1 MNWDES
7 SLGLL
12 TALSI
17 GFLIGT
23 VRERLHRPGAMK
35 AGVRTHVIVALTG
48 AITFGM
54 GTPFFITA
62 LLVTGFMM
70 AIGYRQSAPKDPGMT
85 GEFTLFLTMVLAGQA
100 TTQASRAAATGVV
113 VAGLLLVKKPLRKFS
128 QEILTEHEL
137 EDALMLFASALVVL
151 PLLPTAPIDPWY
163 ALNPYAIW
171 KIVVLIMGVGMLG
184 HVCMRVAGVR
194 WGLPLAGFFSGFISS
209 TAAVAEY
216 GHKAHDKPAFES
228 MASAAALLSVLSSL
242 MLFTLVLAASAPELL
257 RSVAWPLVAAGIALS
272 LVAAYFIQHT
282 EITDSFQ
289 LTSAKHA
296 FKTTHALT
304 IATTISAVILCAA
317 WLKSYFGDSGAFA
330 TSVIVGLVEIHAAAV
345 GISQLSHSDLAQS
358 AFARWGVIAILASS
372 AMSKIFLAYFI
383 GGLRY
388 GHRIAIGL
396 ASLLGAAIL
405 CMLGLGG

>member
-35 AGVRTHVIVALTG
+35 AGVRTHAIVALTG
-48 AITFGM
+48 AITFAM

-62 LLVTGFMM
+62 LLVTGAMM
-70 AIGYRQSAPKDPGMT
+70 AIGYRQSASQDPGMT

-100 TTQASRAAATGVV
+100 TTQASHAAAIGVV
-113 VAGLLLVKKPLRKFS
+113 VAGLLFIKKPLRKFS

-137 EDALMLFASALVVL
+137 EDGLMLFASALVVL
-151 PLLPTAPIDPWY
+151 PLLPTTPIDPWH
-163 ALNPYAIW
+163 ALNPYAMW
-171 KIVVLIMGVGMLG
+171 KVVVLIMGVGMLG
-184 HVCMRVAGVR
+184 HVCMRVAGAR

-209 TAAVAEY
+209 TAAVAEF
-216 GHKAHDKPAFES
+216 GHKAHEKPALES

-257 RSVAWPLVAAGIALS
+257 RSVAWPLVSAGLALFLAALYLIR
-272 LVAAYFIQHT
+272 HT

-289 LTSAKHA
+289 LTSTKHA
-296 FKTTHALT
+296 FKTTHALM
-304 IATTISAVILCAA
+304 IAITISVVILCAA
-317 WLKSYFGDSGAFA
+317 WLKSHFGDSGAFA
-330 TSVIVGLVEIHAAAV
+330 TSVIVGLVEVHAAAV
-345 GISQLSHSDLAQS
+345 GISQLSHTDLAQS
-358 AFARWGVIAILASS
+358 VYARWGVIAILASS
-372 AMSKIFLAYFI
+372 AISKIFLAYFI
-383 GGLRY
+383 GGVRY

-396 ASLLGAAIL
+396 ASLLAAAIL
-405 CMLGLGG
+405 CMLGLGN